1 MNRYI
6 LESEYLEIIMELLG
20 EKYKINSLIKLV
32 FMAFCIRHEKK
43 CSYGSRKNDVIDEFF
58 DNLNIKLLSHPND
71 VEAILEVIHKMKTS
85 GWIRIEDDDVAVL
98 KELKDF
104 ECENNF
110 ICGCRNKNV
119 NPICEVNKLD
129 SKAFTEEV
137 LRHV

>member
-32 FMAFCIRHEKK
+32 FMAFCIRNEKK

-104 ECENNF
+104 KCENNF